1 MNEREIRVRFA
12 PSPTGYLHIGGARTA
27 LFNYFFARRYGGKF
41 ILRIEDTDKE
51 RSTPIAIENM
61 IDSLKWLGIEWDE
74 GPYFQSKRIEIYKKY
89 VNKLLKEKKAYY
101 CFCTDNELEEKK
113 KRMLALKKPPI
124 YDGRCRNLS
133 EEEVKK
139 HFERGHKASIRFK
152 VEPNKEIKFNDL
164 VRGKVKFNSNLIG
177 DFIIFKSDGT
187 PSYNFAVVIDDHL
200 MKITH
205 IIRGEEHI
213 SNTPRQILLYNAL
226 GFSVPEF
233 AHISL
238 ILGKNRLKLSKRDN
252 STSLLYLKE
261 RGFLPQAVINYL
273 ALLGWS
279 HPDKCEILSKEKII
293 KSFTI
298 ERLGKSPAIY
308 DFEKLKWF
316 NGKYI
321 RNLCSDELL
330 KISIPFIIKSNLATE
345 KEIEKNY
352 ERFKLMVES
361 IRDNLTLLEDVPE
374 NLKFYFKSPTK
385 VEKIDEKILKDF
397 LMALKNL
404 KNFNLEEI
412 RNLLRNL
419 SKKYS
424 DKKMFYHNLRIA
436 LTGRESGPPLDYII
450 LIYGKEKILNLNYR

>member
-51 RSTPIAIENM
+51 RSTPVAIENM

-213 SNTPRQILLYNAL
+213 SNTPRQILIYNAL